1 MQKLKQLDKTTLRLT
16 EISNSRVFVTK
27 YKGYEIGSL
36 PPKFAFT
43 YNEDN
48 DQEGITEWFN
58 FKGLTY
64 IKI

>member
-16 EISNSRVFVTK
+16 EISNSRVSVTK

-48 DQEGITEWFN
+48 DQEGVTEWFN

-64 IKI
+64 IRL